1 MDHSSKEIAKQRL
14 AESLK
19 IKKTGDL
26 QAAASKIETLVEEF
40 PKFIPGWMELGRIY
54 RQLGNRSQAL
64 LSFEEVKKLNPNH
77 VEARLELATEQF
89 YFKRWSESKE
99 NLEALLA
106 IKPKRLKALI
116 KLGQVYQKQQ
126 NLAKAM
132 DCFQKVLETE
142 PNHLNANIY
151 LAIALRE
158 AGLFAEAEQQLQTV
172 LQYHPNEYKIM
183 MELGELQEKWQQLEK
198 AISYYQ
204 QAADAEPN
212 LLEQNLKIA
221 DIFRK
226 QKHFDD
232 AVIHLTKLLEKNPN
246 EYKILVKLG
255 DTEKKRG
262 EREQALNWFNKA
274 RETASNP
281 TQVRDAQLLAIE
293 ILRELN
299 RLDEAVDTMEPI
311 LQQWPENIKVKA
323 IFGSILQKKLD
334 FSAAIKVYQEIIGL
348 DIRNI
353 NGHLKLAKSFKELGQ
368 TEEAIAILENA
379 RNIFQDDIRLLIPLG
394 ELYRKPEDRVKAM
407 EYFQLAL
414 SRDPSHLQANLNVA
428 KELQFAGLFAEAE
441 QQLQTALEYHP
452 QNVKILFQL
461 GELEQKRHGL
471 EKAIAYFQQ
480 AKDCHLDSLK
490 PSLKI
495 VETLRKFHQL
505 DRAEIQLQQL
515 LEQYPDEYQVIIQFA
530 HLERQRGKRESA
542 LNWFRQ
548 ALATASD
555 PTQEKDARLCAMEEL
570 RELGR
575 LDDARQ
581 EVESVLEQYP
591 EDIRGRMLLGS
602 IFQEIPDLPAAADLY
617 KSILAM
623 EPKHLNAR
631 LQLGKTLSRS
641 GGVTKA
647 IQLLEE
653 TYQLLG
659 PNLQLLTQLGQLAMA
674 LEDWHTA
681 RKWYELAY
689 DKYPFDTQIPAALA
703 NLMFLQGEI
712 DEGFALL
719 EESQNR
725 LPHAVAIPLKIAEL
739 NLRLGNLEL
748 SEQWL
753 KQARNRFPHH
763 FPLLFLLSRVYMQAG
778 DYGAV
783 LELLEEIKSDRAT
796 YIQQTEQLR
805 GEIAIHQYDYEK
817 AEGHFR
823 ASIAS
828 SPTTHNRNR
837 LAVTL
842 LLKGKIN
849 EAFTQLQLATEEL
862 GLKTPPG
869 KVPVPLISNL
879 AQRINAFKIAPPLLA
894 QLMAAEEEIGEDRLI
909 ALGNIIA
916 QEPSYLGAAI
926 YLARELRHQLIFDKV
941 RQALPGSQ
949 SQLPSIPK
957 RIVQYWDEPSPPK
970 EVEKLSQTWRN
981 LNPEYEYIRFSFDG
995 AMAFLKEHYYPD
1007 PRVLKAFKNC
1017 EEPASQADF
1026 FRLAYLNKMGGFYA
1040 DADDLARQSLNPMIA
1055 LNPELV
1061 LLQEDGACMGN
1072 NFLGCI
1078 PGQMVIRTAFAQ
1090 AVTNLINY
1098 SADGPWLQT
1107 GPGLIT
1113 CKLSSSL
1120 LPYLTYTDYHLWPR
1134 LLILSQW
1141 ELRYFITQH
1150 IQLPYKRTAKSW
1162 SHNAYKRRIGN

>member
-1 MDHSSKEIAKQRL
+1 MDRSSKEIAKQRL

-54 RQLGNRSQAL
+54 RQLGYRSQAL
-64 LSFEEVKKLNPNH
+64 LFFEEAKKLNQNH

-106 IKPKRLKALI
+106 IKPKRPKALI

-126 NLAKAM
+126 NLPKAM
-132 DCFQKVLETE
+132 DCFKKVLETE

-158 AGLFAEAEQQLQTV
+158 AGLFAEAEQQLQTA
-172 LQYHPNEYKIM
+172 LQHHPNEYKIL

-204 QAADAEPN
+204 QAADAEPS
-212 LLEQNLKIA
+212 LLEPNLKIA
-221 DIFRK
+221 
-226 QKHFDD
+226 
-232 AVIHLTKLLEKNPN
+232 E
-246 EYKILVKLG
+246 
-255 DTEKKRG
+255 
-262 EREQALNWFNKA
+262 
-274 RETASNP
+274 
-281 TQVRDAQLLAIE
+281 
-293 ILRELN
+293 
-299 RLDEAVDTMEPI
+299 
-311 LQQWPENIKVKA
+311 
-323 IFGSILQKKLD
+323 
-334 FSAAIKVYQEIIGL
+334 
-348 DIRNI
+348 
-353 NGHLKLAKSFKELGQ
+353 SFKEMGQ
-368 TEEAIAILENA
+368 TEKAIAILQNA
-379 RNIFQDDIRLLIPLG
+379 RNLFQDDIRVLISLG
-394 ELYRKPEDRVKAM
+394 KLSRKQEDRHKAM

-414 SRDPSHLQANLNVA
+414 SRAPTHLWANFYMA
-428 KELQFAGLFAEAE
+428 QELQFAGLFHEAE
-441 QQLQTALEYHP
+441 EQLQTALEYHP
-452 QNVKILFQL
+452 QDVKILFQL

-480 AKDCHLDSLK
+480 AKDSGLDSLK

-505 DRAEIQLQQL
+505 DRAEIELQQL

-548 ALATASD
+548 ALATVSD
-555 PTQEKDARLCAMEEL
+555 PTQEKDARLCAIEEL

-602 IFQEIPDLPAAADLY
+602 IFQEIPDLAAAADLY
-617 KSILAM
+617 KSILAI
-623 EPKHLNAR
+623 EPKHLYAR

-641 GGVTKA
+641 GGVTRA

-689 DKYPFDTQIPAALA
+689 DKYPFDPQIPAALA

-783 LELLEEIKSDRAT
+783 LELLEEIKSDRTT

-879 AQRINAFKIAPPLLA
+879 AQRINAFKIVPPLLA
-894 QLMAAEEEIGEDRLI
+894 KLMAAEEEIGEDRLI
-909 ALGNIIA
+909 VLASIIA
-916 QEPSYLGAAI
+916 EEPSYLGAAI

-957 RIVQYWDEPSPPK
+957 RIVQYWDEPEPPK

-995 AMAFLKEHYYPD
+995 AMAFLKEHYYLD
-1007 PRVLKAFKNC
+1007 PRVLEAFKIC

-1040 DADDLARQSLNPMIA
+1040 DADDLARQPLNPMIA

-1120 LPYLTYTDYHLWPR
+1120 LPYLTYTDYHMWPR

-1141 ELRYFITQH
+1141 ELRYFITEH